1 MVRVWGAMIATA
13 LVVLTASAAPAQQPE
28 AKPEEKPKTLLEEI
42 ALFGYVEASYVGN
55 LGHTS
60 ADSGGLTSSRQVNT
74 LRLYDSDEGFTF
86 NMAEFSVKK
95 DPSDKYPFGFGV
107 VITDGEDAQK
117 NHSVGIFRDLQD
129 APRQTKQVDLQ
140 EAYVSYKVPLGS
152 GLTLKA
158 GKFVTLLGYEVIES
172 PNNLNFSRSLL
183 FSFAIPITHTGG
195 LLSYSFTD
203 WFSVTAGVVEG
214 WDVSDDNNSSPAYTG
229 QFAVTPLKDLS
240 TALNWIVGPEQNSN
254 NTRQRWVTDLTATY
268 AGFKNLT
275 LGANVDVAGE
285 ERVPALVATR
295 QDGDASW
302 WGWALYAAYDWTD
315 KLRSALRFEFFDD
328 PQSVRTAIRNTG
340 NRTSLYEVTATVQYK
355 IWKGLVG
362 RVEYRHD
369 DANAKV
375 FAIRAPSYAPT
386 ERVQDTLSVDLYY
399 LFF

>member
-1 MVRVWGAMIATA
+1 MARVWGAMIVTA
-13 LVVLTASAAPAQQPE
+13 LVLTASAASAQQPE

-42 ALFGYVEASYVGN
+42 VLFSYVEASYVGN

-60 ADSGGLTSSRQVNT
+60 ADSGGLTASRQVNT

-95 DPSDKYPFGFGV
+95 DPSDKYPFGFGLV
-107 VITDGEDAQK
+107 LTGGEDAQK

-129 APRQTKQVDLQ
+129 APRQTKWIDLQ
-140 EAYVSYKVPLGS
+140 EAYLSYKVPLGS

-183 FSFAIPITHTGG
+183 FSFAIPFTHTGG

-214 WDVSDDNNSSPAYTG
+214 WDVSDDNNASPSYTG

-302 WGWALYAAYDWTD
+302 WGWALYAAYDWTE
-315 KLRSALRFEFFDD
+315 KFRSAIRFEFFDD
-328 PQSVRTAIRNTG
+328 PQSVRTAIRNIG
-340 NRTSLYEVTATVQYK
+340 NRTSVYEVTATAQYK

-362 RVEYRHD
+362 RLEYRHD

-375 FAIRAPSYAPT
+375 FAIRAPGYAPT
-386 ERVQDTLSVDLYY
+386 ERVEDTLSVDLYY

>member
-1 MVRVWGAMIATA
+1 MTRVGRWLILAAAVCLTATA
-13 LVVLTASAAPAQQPE
+13 AFGQEKPAE
-28 AKPEEKPKTLLEEI
+28 RPKTLLEEI
-42 ALFGYVEASYVGN
+42 VLFSYIENSVVFNLNGN
-55 LGHTS
+55 GRGNH
-60 ADSGGLTSSRQVNT
+60 NE
-74 LRLYDSDEGFTF
+74 LRLYDFDGGYTF
-86 NMAEFSVKK
+86 NMAEFSAKK
-95 DPSDKYPFGFGV
+95 DPSERYPFGFGV
-107 VITDGEDAQK
+107 VLTAGQDAQK
-117 NHSVGIFRDLQD
+117 NHALGIFRGSDDAFPFRNTPAFDLE
-129 APRQTKQVDLQ
+129 
-140 EAYVSYKVPLGS
+140 EAYGSYKVPLGS
-152 GLTLKA
+152 GLTVKA

-172 PNNLNFSRSLL
+172 PNNLNFSRSFL
-183 FSFAIPITHTGG
+183 FGLAIPFTHTGG

-315 KLRSALRFEFFDD
+315 KLRSAIRFEFFDD
-328 PQSVRTAIRNTG
+328 PQ
-340 NRTSLYEVTATVQYK
+340 
-355 IWKGLVG
+355 
-362 RVEYRHD
+362 
-369 DANAKV
+369 
-375 FAIRAPSYAPT
+375 
-386 ERVQDTLSVDLYY
+386 
-399 LFF
+399 

>member
-60 ADSGGLTSSRQVNT
+60 ADSAGLTSSRQVNT
-74 LRLYDSDEGFTF
+74 LRLYDSDEGFSF

-107 VITDGEDAQK
+107 VITGGEDTQK

-140 EAYVSYKVPLGS
+140 EAYLSYKVPLGS

-158 GKFVTLLGYEVIES
+158 GKFVTLLGYEVVES

-214 WDVSDDNNSSPAYTG
+214 WDVSDDNNASPSYTG

-302 WGWALYAAYDWTD
+302 WGWALYAAYDWTE
-315 KLRSALRFEFFDD
+315 KLRSAVRFEFFDD
-328 PQSVRTAIRNTG
+328 PQSVRTAIRNAG
-340 NRTSLYEVTATVQYK
+340 NRTSLYEMTATVQYK

-386 ERVQDTLSVDLYY
+386 ERGQDTLSVDLYY

>member
-1 MVRVWGAMIATA
+1 MIVTA
-13 LVVLTASAAPAQQPE
+13 LVALTASAAPAQQPE

-74 LRLYDSDEGFTF
+74 LRLYDSDEGFSF

-107 VITDGEDAQK
+107 VITGGEDTQK

-140 EAYVSYKVPLGS
+140 EAYLSYKVPLGS

-158 GKFVTLLGYEVIES
+158 GKFVTLLGYEVVES

-214 WDVSDDNNSSPAYTG
+214 WDVSDDNNASPSYTG

-268 AGFKNLT
+268 AGFKNVT

-302 WGWALYAAYDWTD
+302 WGWAIYAAYDWTE
-315 KLRSALRFEFFDD
+315 KLRSAVRFEFFDD
-328 PQSVRTAIRNTG
+328 PQSVR
-340 NRTSLYEVTATVQYK
+340 
-355 IWKGLVG
+355 
-362 RVEYRHD
+362 
-369 DANAKV
+369 
-375 FAIRAPSYAPT
+375 
-386 ERVQDTLSVDLYY
+386 
-399 LFF
+399 

>member
-1 MVRVWGAMIATA
+1 MARVWGAMIVTA

-86 NMAEFSVKK
+86 NMAEISVKK

-107 VITDGEDAQK
+107 VFTGGEDAQK

-129 APRQTKQVDLQ
+129 APRQTKWIDLE
-140 EAYVSYKVPLGS
+140 EAYLAYKVPLGS

-183 FSFAIPITHTGG
+183 FGLAIPFTHTGG

-203 WFSVTAGVVEG
+203 RKSVV
-214 WDVSDDNNSSPAYTG
+214 
-229 QFAVTPLKDLS
+229 
-240 TALNWIVGPEQNSN
+240 
-254 NTRQRWVTDLTATY
+254 
-268 AGFKNLT
+268 
-275 LGANVDVAGE
+275 
-285 ERVPALVATR
+285 
-295 QDGDASW
+295 
-302 WGWALYAAYDWTD
+302 
-315 KLRSALRFEFFDD
+315 
-328 PQSVRTAIRNTG
+328 
-340 NRTSLYEVTATVQYK
+340 
-355 IWKGLVG
+355 
-362 RVEYRHD
+362 
-369 DANAKV
+369 
-375 FAIRAPSYAPT
+375 
-386 ERVQDTLSVDLYY
+386 
-399 LFF
+399 

>member
-1 MVRVWGAMIATA
+1 MARVWGAMIVTA
-13 LVVLTASAAPAQQPE
+13 LVLTASAASAQQPE

-42 ALFGYVEASYVGN
+42 VLFSYVEASYVGN
-55 LGHTS
+55 LRHTS
-60 ADSGGLTSSRQVNT
+60 ADSGGLTASRQVNT

-95 DPSDKYPFGFGV
+95 DPSDKYPFGFGLV
-107 VITDGEDAQK
+107 LTGGEDAQK

-129 APRQTKQVDLQ
+129 APRQTKWIDLQ
-140 EAYVSYKVPLGS
+140 EAYLSYKVPLGS

-183 FSFAIPITHTGG
+183 FSFAIPFTHTGG

-214 WDVSDDNNSSPAYTG
+214 WDVSDDNNASPAYTG

-302 WGWALYAAYDWTD
+302 WGWALYAAYDWTE
-315 KLRSALRFEFFDD
+315 KLRTAMRFEFFDD

-340 NRTSLYEVTATVQYK
+340 NRTSIYEVTATVQYK

-362 RVEYRHD
+362 RLEYRHD

-375 FAIRAPSYAPT
+375 FAIRAPGYAPT
-386 ERVQDTLSVDLYY
+386 ERVEDTLSVDLYY

>member
-1 MVRVWGAMIATA
+1 MARVWGAMIVTA
-13 LVVLTASAAPAQQPE
+13 LVALTASAAPAQQPE

-60 ADSGGLTSSRQVNT
+60 ADSAGLTSSRQVNT
-74 LRLYDSDEGFTF
+74 LRLYDSDEGFSF

-107 VITDGEDAQK
+107 VLTGGEDTQK

-129 APRQTKQVDLQ
+129 APRQTKRIDLQ
-140 EAYVSYKVPLGS
+140 EAYLSYKVPIGS

-268 AGFKNLT
+268 AGFKNVT

-302 WGWALYAAYDWTD
+302 WGWAIYAAYDWTE
-315 KLRSALRFEFFDD
+315 KLRSAVRFEFFDD